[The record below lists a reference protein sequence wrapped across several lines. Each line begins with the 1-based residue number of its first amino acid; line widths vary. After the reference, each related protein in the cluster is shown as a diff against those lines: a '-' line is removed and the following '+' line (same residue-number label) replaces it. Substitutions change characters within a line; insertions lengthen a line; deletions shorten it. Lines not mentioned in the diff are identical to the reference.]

1 MTTNPAED
9 VKNYT
14 EKMRQDEARQQTSEI
29 DPYGFTRKN
38 TFNYAEYQQIMSQY
52 LPILTR
58 RTIRWSKV
66 MSNNAKEIRHS
77 RQIKRFCRKGIP
89 SEYRTQ
95 VWMDLSGAKRKM
107 NQNPNLFT
115 KMINLPPTEGAG
127 NSAKVESQ
135 INTDLDR
142 TFPDNI
148 YFSDNSTNDHKIMLF
163 QVLKAYGNYRP
174 EIGYCQGINYLAGL
188 LLLVTKNAEKSFWL
202 LTCLIDDILPC
213 FYDSTMAHTLTEL
226 DVLSHLISEKLPEV
240 SERMK
245 NEYKP
250 WMIISSKWFIC
261 LFIDILPIETVLRVW
276 DCMFCE
282 GSKIILRTALYIVMM
297 KQNEIISSPSLSQI
311 KSVFDNLQED
321 TQAMSCHTFIEGM
334 LEKTNPMKRSK
345 VASLREHYLKIV
357 QSSTK

>member
-1 MTTNPAED
+1 M
-9 VKNYT
+9 
-14 EKMRQDEARQQTSEI
+14 
-29 DPYGFTRKN
+29 
-38 TFNYAEYQQIMSQY
+38 
-52 LPILTR
+52 
-58 RTIRWSKV
+58 
-66 MSNNAKEIRHS
+66 NNNVKEIRHS

-95 VWMDLSGAKRKM
+95 VWMDLSGAQIKM
-107 NQNPNLFT
+107 NQNPKLFRNMVNLVP
-115 KMINLPPTEGAG
+115 KEDGGNL
-127 NSAKVESQ
+127 AKIESQ

-148 YFSDNSTNDHKIMLF
+148 YFSDNSTNDQKKLLF
-163 QVLKAYGNYRP
+163 QVLKAYGSYRP

-188 LLLVTKNAEKSFWL
+188 LILITKDAEKSFWL

-240 SERMK
+240 SERMR

-282 GSKIILRTALYIVMM
+282 GSKIILRTALYIVML
-297 KQNEIISSPSLSQI
+297 KQNEVINSTSLSQI
-311 KSVFDNLQED
+311 KTVFDNLQQD
-321 TQAMSCHTFIEGM
+321 SQALSCHTFIENM
-334 LEKTNPMKRSK
+334 LVKTNPMKRSK
-345 VASLREHYLKIV
+345 IASLRESYLKIV
-357 QSSTK
+357 QSSTN